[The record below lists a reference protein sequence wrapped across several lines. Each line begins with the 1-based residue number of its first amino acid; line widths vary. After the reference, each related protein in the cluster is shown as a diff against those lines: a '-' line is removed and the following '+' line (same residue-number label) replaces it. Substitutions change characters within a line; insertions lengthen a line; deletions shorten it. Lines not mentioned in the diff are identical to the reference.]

1 MSRRTMCAVGVLL
14 LLLTA
19 CTAAPAPTPPG
30 GRLRVVAT
38 FSVLGEFV
46 ARVAGD
52 RADVR
57 VLAPAGSDAHEYEP
71 APSDAARV
79 ADADVLFEV
88 GLGFESWLDAL
99 YTSSGSRAK
108 RVATTAGITLRE
120 AQEHAADAHDAHD
133 AHDDHGEH
141 DPHVWQDVR
150 NAIAMVRSIE
160 AALATADPAHAADYR
175 TNATQYVA
183 ELEALDAEIVSAMQ
197 AIPADERRVV
207 TSHDALGYFGARYG
221 LVIVGNVID
230 SISTEAGE
238 PSAQEI
244 AALIDAI
251 RAERVRA
258 IFPESMSNPQLVE
271 RVAREAGVRVG
282 VPLFTDALSES
293 GGPHASY
300 AQAMRANLRAI
311 AEAVK

>member
-1 MSRRTMCAVGVLL
+1 MSKRVAFAAGIFLL
-14 LLLTA
+14 VFTA
-19 CTAAPAPTPPG
+19 CKVAPASAPPG

-99 YTSSGSRAK
+99 YASSDSRAK
-108 RVATTAGITLRE
+108 RVVTTAGIALRQ
-120 AQEHAADAHDAHD
+120 AQEHAAD

-160 AALATADPAHAADYR
+160 AALIVADPAYAADYR

-197 AIPADERRVV
+197 AIPADERRIV

-282 VPLFTDALSES
+282 APLFTDALSEA

-300 AQAMRANLRAI
+300 AKAMRANLDAI